1 MIRRGRCLR
10 QTCIAGALA
19 PGSEFA
25 MKALI
30 SLTLALAVMAGAS
43 AALADQRAPQTI
55 RVIPKEYVSP
65 GASGSVDTYER
76 QEQYNLYGGQRLPQG
91 VDSRRYESGQS
102 SSTFETRG
110 GIRQSIEYPNG
121 YEVQRYPG
129 QGTQQYE
136 RRR

>member
-1 MIRRGRCLR
+1 
-10 QTCIAGALA
+10 
-19 PGSEFA
+19 
-25 MKALI
+25 MKPLS
-30 SLTLALAVMAGAS
+30 SLTLALALVVGACT
-43 AALADQRAPQTI
+43 ALADERAPQTI
-55 RVIPKEYVSP
+55 RVIPKAYVSP
-65 GASGSVDTYER
+65 GASGSIDTYER
-76 QEQYNLYGGQRLPQG
+76 QERYNLYGGQRIPQG
-91 VDSRRYESGQS
+91 IDSSRHESGQR

>member
-1 MIRRGRCLR
+1 
-10 QTCIAGALA
+10 
-19 PGSEFA
+19 
-25 MKALI
+25 MKALTHL
-30 SLTLALAVMAGAS
+30 SLALAVVASIS
-43 AALADQRAPQTI
+43 AAFADQRAPHTI

-76 QEQYNLYGGQRLPQG
+76 QERYNLYNGQRVPQG
-91 VDSRRYESGQS
+91 IDSSRYESGRS

-121 YEVQRYPG
+121 YEVQRYPE
-129 QGTQQYE
+129 QGAQQYE

>member
-1 MIRRGRCLR
+1 
-10 QTCIAGALA
+10 
-19 PGSEFA
+19 

-30 SLTLALAVMAGAS
+30 SLTLALAVVAGAS
-43 AALADQRAPQTI
+43 SALADPRAPQTI

-65 GASGSVDTYER
+65 GASGSVGTYER
-76 QEQYNLYGGQRLPQG
+76 QERYNLYGGQRIPQNI
-91 VDSRRYESGQS
+91 DSRRYESGGS
-102 SSTFETRG
+102 RSTFETRG

-129 QGTQQYE
+129 QGTQQYK